1 MNTSDKYKKYE
12 KQILLREFGEAGQ
25 KKLNKA
31 KVLIIGAGGLGCPA
45 LQYLAAA
52 GVGNIGIADFDVI
65 EISNLHRQ
73 ILFTVNDIGKSKAET
88 AASKLKELNPDIR
101 IDRYNFRITNKNA
114 LEILSKY
121 DLVIDGSD
129 NFNTRYMINDVC
141 VLLGKP
147 LIYGAVSGF
156 EGQAGVFNL
165 SDEINNFKTNY
176 RDLFPNPPETAS
188 EFSCNESGVLG
199 ILPGMIGIMQA
210 TEAIK
215 IITGIGIPLKNRIIS
230 FNALSNSYHEFQITT
245 NVKSKESMPQSESEF
260 FNFNYDWFC
269 NKDQSN
275 SEINA
280 EEFDML
286 RAKED
291 ITIIDVREKN
301 ELPEVNEFSYRQFS
315 LSELENSQVNFSK
328 DKKIVLFC
336 NTGSRSLKAIK
347 ILKDKISDAEAYSL
361 KGGIEAWKRNHKNNS
376 DE

>member
-114 LEILSKY
+114 LEIIAKY